1 MLERLRHIMI
11 PFARAA
17 LLAAASVLLA
27 GLGAVMPGAP
37 ALAADKLPI
46 SGPYGD
52 VAAKGCDDYTAET
65 EGGYIVVDK
74 DGRGWGSGGEC
85 GCKVKSVTKA
95 GKNEYAVVASC
106 QCIDGPKETWRRKLI
121 VLGDSEIEWNG
132 DKYRKC
138 KPLP

>member
-1 MLERLRHIMI
+1 MLQRLPHTII
-11 PFARAA
+11 ALARAA
-17 LLAAASVLLA
+17 LLGVALILLA
-27 GLGAVMPGAP
+27 ALVTFMPGAP

-46 SGPYGD
+46 AGPYGD
-52 VAAKGCDDYTAET
+52 VEAKGCDDYKGET

-85 GCKVKSVTKA
+85 GCKVKSVKKT
-95 GKNEYAVVASC
+95 GKSEYAVVASC

-121 VLGDSEIEWNG
+121 VLSDSEVEWNG
-132 DKYRKC
+132 SKYRKC